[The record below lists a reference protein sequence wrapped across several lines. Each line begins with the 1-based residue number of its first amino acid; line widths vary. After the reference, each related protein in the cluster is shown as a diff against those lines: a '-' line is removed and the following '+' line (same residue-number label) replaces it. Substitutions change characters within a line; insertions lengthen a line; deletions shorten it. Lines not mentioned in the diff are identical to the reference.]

1 MTHGTSGSI
10 YGTDGKTVAIE
21 EIKKQFNGENF
32 PAMADK
38 PKVLLIQACRGGN
51 AAFWSV
57 TVTAGIKIYL
67 LFVQY
72 IYQTH
77 RFQSTHDTQTNSY
90 PGQLASKKSSLLV
103 KWNGE
108 KTWSSGWATRHVR
121 FTVNWLIHFLY
132 CVAVQ
137 MVRSMTR
144 KFFITGI
151 EETLYFRWK
160 RWRSKG
166 EYSH

>member
-1 MTHGTSGSI
+1 MIQDIKDILRQEVKKDFHRTADCFVLVIMTHGTSGSI
-10 YGTDGKTVAIE
+10 YGTDGKTVSIE

-103 KWNGE
+103 K
-108 KTWSSGWATRHVR
+108 
-121 FTVNWLIHFLY
+121 
-132 CVAVQ
+132 
-137 MVRSMTR
+137 
-144 KFFITGI
+144 
-151 EETLYFRWK
+151 
-160 RWRSKG
+160 
-166 EYSH
+166 